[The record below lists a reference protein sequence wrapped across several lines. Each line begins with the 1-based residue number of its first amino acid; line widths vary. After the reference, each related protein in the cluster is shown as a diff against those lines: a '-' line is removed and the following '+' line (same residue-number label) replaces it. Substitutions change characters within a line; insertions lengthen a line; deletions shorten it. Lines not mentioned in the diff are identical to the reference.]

1 MSTKRPHTGRFSGRF
16 SVIAR
21 FFDIRCTLP
30 LNPSTVHLVPSHM
43 RTSFPSVFAVSE
55 ISSLVILLKYFPFRE
70 PPLPQPGPLAAL
82 PPAARSESSFRCA
95 SLSSWAG
102 SAFAKRTTALTFFPL
117 ASPAGQQRLG
127 DRRGEGSSGSSSS
140 VVVVL
145 VVVGLGL
152 GLEAKGCG

>member
-82 PPAARSESSFRCA
+82 PPAARSESSQLVLRVA
-95 SLSSWAG
+95 
-102 SAFAKRTTALTFFPL
+102 ALV
-117 ASPAGQQRLG
+117 GWQRLC
-127 DRRGEGSSGSSSS
+127 RVEESERSPCPLPATQS
-140 VVVVL
+140 
-145 VVVGLGL
+145 
-152 GLEAKGCG
+152 